1 MKQLYI
7 VTPEDYTWDQYDS
20 IMVLAESEEEAIK
33 MGEDFFDGEEDL
45 NPQGKVSAKLVD
57 MTEAGIVHTS
67 FNAG

>member
-20 IMVLAESEEEAIK
+20 IMVLADSEEEAIK
-33 MGEDFFDGEEDL
+33 IGEGFFECEDVYA
-45 NPQGKVSAKLVD
+45 PQGKVFAELVD
-57 MTEAGIVHTS
+57 MTETGIIHSS

>member
-33 MGEDFFDGEEDL
+33 MGEDFFDGEEAL
-45 NPQGKVSAKLVD
+45 NPQGKVSAELVD
-57 MTEAGIVHTS
+57 MTKGGIVHTS

>member
-20 IMVLAESEEEAIK
+20 IVVLAESEEEAIK
-33 MGEDFFDGEEDL
+33 IGEDFFECEDVYA
-45 NPQGKVSAKLVD
+45 PQGKVSAELVD
-57 MTEAGIVHTS
+57 MTKTGIVHTS

>member
-20 IMVLAESEEEAIK
+20 IMVLADSEEEAIK
-33 MGEDFFDGEEDL
+33 IGEGFFDGEDAL
-45 NPQGKVSAKLVD
+45 NPQGKVFAELVD
-57 MTEAGIVHTS
+57 MTETGIIHSS